1 MSSCLVSRGLRVQF
15 LPPAPISNSSRA
27 GAAGLS
33 EPGVLARSTRQ
44 VPRCQHARLCC
55 PMPWSGAVAQRM
67 LRTLPRHRP
76 RAAHRSTPREAAS
89 GCSPK
94 TTGPG
99 STPGRGPNTS
109 RKGPERPSRDIC
121 RGGSEARM
129 PACHAGDGGASPLRG
144 SNQKKLDPTK
154 QVKLGAGRE
163 GEPTRGNLWFPF
175 VNLGWMAERLMAAI
189 C

>member
-1 MSSCLVSRGLRVQF
+1 
-15 LPPAPISNSSRA
+15 
-27 GAAGLS
+27 
-33 EPGVLARSTRQ
+33 
-44 VPRCQHARLCC
+44 
-55 PMPWSGAVAQRM
+55 MPWSGAVAQRM

-144 SNQKKLDPTK
+144 SNQHKLDSTRQMKPRWEGRRAHEREPL
-154 QVKLGAGRE
+154 VPFRELRMDGRE
-163 GEPTRGNLWFPF
+163 AYGGDLLNRRGRHRPPL
-175 VNLGWMAERLMAAI
+175 VRIRLHPPSNRPESGPAVVGYR
-189 C
+189 